1 LELIQLAFNKKKQN
15 IKDLDNVF
23 QMIEDKENILETE
36 EEKEIRTSK
45 EKEMKKIRIILIV
58 ILAIFVLAT
67 AFYITIY
74 VYENVNQNYALLK
87 SKNRTQTIIKNVDE
101 TLLENYLQ
109 KNRKTIV
116 AFWASWCPHC
126 QNEASSLNRFM
137 LEYDDANVIVISH
150 DRELDTLKKFFET
163 NKNYNWFIIYD
174 TDRTIR
180 NSIDSK
186 ASTIPLTYILND
198 KGEVLNKVEGEISY
212 ETLQKLYEGNE

>member
-1 LELIQLAFNKKKQN
+1 MAFNKKKKN

-23 QMIEDKENILETE
+23 QMIEDKENIAETE

-45 EKEMKKIRIILIV
+45 EKEMKKIRIVLILLLSV
-58 ILAIFVLAT
+58 FILATI
-67 AFYITIY
+67 FYIAFII
-74 VYENVNQNYALLK
+74 YENVNQNYALLK
-87 SKNRTQTIIKNVDE
+87 SKNRSETIITNVDE
-101 TLLENYLQ
+101 TLLQNYLQ
-109 KNRKTIV
+109 PNRKTVV

-126 QNEASSLNRFM
+126 QNEASSLNRFI
-137 LEYDDANVIVISH
+137 LEYDDVNVIVVSH

-163 NKNYNWFIIYD
+163 NKKYNWFIIYD
-174 TDRTIR
+174 IDRTIR

-198 KGEVLNKVEGEISY
+198 KGEILNKVEGEISY